1 MVQSCIMAQKGDLI
15 LSYNSGEHTT
25 TLSPFS
31 RTYQIT
37 DVETVLRE
45 ARTASGRLV
54 RDVGPIKKTFTISWE
69 ALDGD
74 KFDELLLIYT
84 SQLIKL
90 LSVTLT
96 DYTGDSA
103 YTYYVRLLPLD
114 RTRLLLMGNIWQ
126 NVSLVMD
133 EI

>member
-1 MVQSCIMAQKGDLI
+1 MAQKGDLY
-15 LSYNSGEHTT
+15 LSYNWGEHTT

-37 DVETVLRE
+37 DTEPIIRE

-54 RDVGPIKKTFTISWE
+54 RDVGAVKKTFTVSWD

-84 SQLIKL
+84 SQLNEL
-90 LSVTLT
+90 LTVTLT
-96 DYTGDSA
+96 DYTGSA
-103 YTYYVRLLPLD
+103 AVVYYVRIMPLD
-114 RTRLLLMGNIWQ
+114 RTRLLLMGNIWK
-126 NVSLVMD
+126 NVTLIMD

>member
-1 MVQSCIMAQKGDLI
+1 MAQKGDLYLI
-15 LSYNSGEHTT
+15 YNSGEHAT

-37 DVETVLRE
+37 DTEPIIRE

-54 RDVGPIKKTFTISWE
+54 RDVGVTKKTFTVSWD

-84 SQLIKL
+84 SQLNELLKVKL
-90 LSVTLT
+90 Y
-96 DYTGDSA
+96 DYTGASA
-103 YTYYVRLLPLD
+103 VVYYVRLMPLD
-114 RTRLLLMGNIWQ
+114 RTRLLLMGNIWK
-126 NVSLVMD
+126 NVTLVMD